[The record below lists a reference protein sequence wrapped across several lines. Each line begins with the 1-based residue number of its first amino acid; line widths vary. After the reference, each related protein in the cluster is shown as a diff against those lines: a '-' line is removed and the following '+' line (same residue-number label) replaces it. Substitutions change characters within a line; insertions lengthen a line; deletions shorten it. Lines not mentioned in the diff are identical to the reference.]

1 MKLPWNKKYLIISFH
16 IVITLVML
24 YALKYGIDFLAYILK
39 NLNIIFENIKSGI
52 GWFLSTIIVVVIAFV
67 FSYLLDPVVD
77 FFQEKYERIYEK
89 YLKDKIESIKTNFKL
104 KNNFTKKRNKI
115 QEKVEKGRL
124 EGTILTYLTIVLIIV
139 LLSTILVSSIS
150 KSGAGSFIDNVT
162 SAIKTSISGF
172 QEDLTRFYN
181 KLDGELISNEI
192 FEEYVSPHLNK
203 ITTTFTSF
211 IYDIGNNII
220 SVITNIGNGIINV
233 VISIVICFYF
243 LKDKKVIKTK
253 LENIC
258 IAFLPKKFYSVTK
271 NGLGDIHAVFSGYIR
286 GMLLDACIMAIL
298 ISIVLSLIGLK
309 FSIIIGIISGFSN
322 VIPYFGAL
330 VGFILAI
337 CVALIS
343 GEPIQA
349 LYSTIGMLVLQQVDT
364 IFIAPKVVGES
375 VELSP
380 VIVIIALSI
389 AGNLFG
395 LWGMVFAVPV
405 FATIKLFASRIYERR
420 RLKNIYKDIKS

>member
-24 YALKYGIDFLAYILK
+24 YALKYGIDFLAYVLK
-39 NLNIIFENIKSGI
+39 NLSTIVENIKNGI

-77 FFQEKYERIYEK
+77 FFQEKYEK
-89 YLKDKIESIKTNFKL
+89 YLKDKIESIKENFKS
-104 KNNFTKKRNKI
+104 KNKFSKKN
-115 QEKVEKGRL
+115 EKSEEKTEKSRL
-124 EGTILTYLTIVLIIV
+124 EGTILTYLSIILIIV
-139 LLSTILVSSIS
+139 LISTVLVRSIN
-150 KSGAGSFIDNVT
+150 KSGAGSFIDNIT
-162 SAIKTSISGF
+162 SYIKTSVMGF
-172 QEDLTRFYN
+172 QDDLTRFYN
-181 KLDGELISNEI
+181 KLDGELISNKI
-192 FEEYVSPHLNK
+192 FDEYISPHLNK
-203 ITTTFTSF
+203 LTKSFTSF

-220 SVITNIGNGIINV
+220 SITTAVGNGIINV
-233 VISIVICFYF
+233 IISIVISFYF
-243 LKDKKVIKTK
+243 LKDKKVIKEK
-253 LENIC
+253 LENVC
-258 IAFLPKKFYSVTK
+258 IAFLPKKFYRGFK
-271 NGLGDIHAVFSGYIR
+271 DGLGDIHAVFSGYIR
-286 GMLLDACIMAIL
+286 GMLLDASIMAIL

-309 FSIIIGIISGFSN
+309 FSVIIGIISGFSN

-343 GEPIQA
+343 GEPMQA
-349 LYSTIGMLVLQQVDT
+349 LYATIGMLALQQIDT

-380 VIVIIALSI
+380 VVVIIALSI

-405 FATIKLFASRIYERR
+405 FATIKLFASRIYDRR
-420 RLKNIYKDIKS
+420 KMKNNIE